1 MRQRPCG
8 SGVESGRTKLRLSR
22 ACMAGA
28 PRCSS
33 RETRGQSWPACR
45 REGEARALRRTLR
58 SLCPASSTPLP
69 MPAPDAALDPQVNSR
84 LGSLKHE
91 TVSSHAALLA
101 RVEKLEAEL
110 LRAKAKS

>member
-1 MRQRPCG
+1 
-8 SGVESGRTKLRLSR
+8 
-22 ACMAGA
+22 MASLG
-28 PRCSS
+28 P
-33 RETRGQSWPACR
+33 PAVV
-45 REGEARALRRTLR
+45 EGEARALRSTLR
-58 SLCPASSTPLP
+58 SLCPASNTPLP

>member
-33 RETRGQSWPACR
+33 RDTRGQSWPAWR
-45 REGEARALRRTLR
+45 RGGEARALRRTRR
-58 SLCPASSTPLP
+58 SLCPAPSTPLP
-69 MPAPDAALDPQVNSR
+69 MPAPDAAHNPQVNSR

>member
-1 MRQRPCG
+1 
-8 SGVESGRTKLRLSR
+8 
-22 ACMAGA
+22 MASLGL
-28 PRCSS
+28 
-33 RETRGQSWPACR
+33 PAVV
-45 REGEARALRRTLR
+45 EGEARALRRTLR

>member
-1 MRQRPCG
+1 MTSLG
-8 SGVESGRTKLRLSR
+8 LSGVV
-22 ACMAGA
+22 
-28 PRCSS
+28 
-33 RETRGQSWPACR
+33 
-45 REGEARALRRTLR
+45 EGEAWALRRTRR
-58 SLCPASSTPLP
+58 SLCPAPSTPLP
-69 MPAPDAALDPQVNSR
+69 MPAPDAAHNPQVNSR